1 VRIRNIKPSFF
12 TCEDLADVEPMARLL
27 FIGLWCM
34 ADGHGRL
41 EDRPRRIAATVFPY
55 ESVDAEP
62 LLAALATK
70 RFILRYKTPGV
81 GQTPGVETPSVNAIQ
96 IVHFRKHQRPT
107 PLEAGTPSLYAPPL
121 DYYDQEQ
128 LLFEAETM
136 GVDTDT
142 LPEYTG
148 STPTVQPENFQTG
161 SQCEEERVKSN
172 RVKSKG
178 ESEIASA
185 PIDWD
190 AVLDEWNALA
200 KRYDL
205 PCIQR
210 ITDSRKLK
218 YRLRLEEGFSLAVL
232 EPHIAASQFLREG
245 SWFSWDW
252 LTVNSVNWMKVAEGN
267 YDKSRVIHKPPQKAE
282 RVDFRAIGEKL
293 NSSRLDKSGD
303 QGIGQLELA
312 VPNA

>member
-96 IVHFRKHQRPT
+96 ILNFNKHQRPSG
-107 PLEAGTPSLYAPPL
+107 LEVGTTSAYPPAPG
-121 DYYDQEQ
+121 YVEQEP
-128 LLFEAETM
+128 LLFEAETL
-136 GVDTDT
+136 GVDTSI
-142 LPEYTG
+142 LPEYTQ
-148 STPTVQPENFQTG
+148 STLGVDPDSSQTG
-161 SQCEEERVKSN
+161 SQCPGERVKD
-172 RVKSKG
+172 VWGKSKG
-178 ESEIASA
+178 CKEEESA

-190 AVLDEWNALA
+190 SVLGEWNALA

-218 YRLRLEEGFSLAVL
+218 YRLRLAEGFSLAVL